1 MGPQQGL
8 AVLKLPMWEHQSL
21 FRVSAQLFAEGVF
34 NLLDRSLRPE
44 VFLLGFASAK
54 ESDEPGGVVVEPSST
69 RYQPSDF
76 ARVKARAAVLEANAG
91 PQGSVYHLHPND
103 HDRSEKQH
111 WYELVC
117 QATETTLAELTTS
130 RQENRRSFCS
140 VPVSLQGYLVTVVLQ
155 VAADCYEG
163 YFALPKPGNGRPS
176 NLPHAAIIEFLHD
189 CARALREADTA
200 DNDQPVLDRDHN
212 ELLRSAG
219 RRLMLRV
226 APAGTHG
233 LYDACNGV
241 AALRHEGDEGIGT
254 MLVSRR
260 LHPGIVPV
268 LTLETPVPMRDHRS
282 IRKLLE
288 LSEGH
293 TALISD
299 ASHVFGLGQLVPES
313 DTQFEP
319 LSTVHFTNHYSWEM
333 SHAGHVLMRV
343 VSNTPRL
350 PQGRVAA
357 DNFTRVAARIFPSLN
372 DDSIDYLWDLA
383 RKASTQP
390 NGTILVISTG
400 AAHEARR
407 LTRQCF
413 RVVPRIMTPSVLRLV
428 TNIDGA
434 VLIEPNGVCHAIGA
448 ILDGLATEKGDSSRG
463 SRYNSAL
470 RYVNSSQYPVLAVVV
485 SEDGWI
491 DLLPS

>member
-1 MGPQQGL
+1 
-8 AVLKLPMWEHQSL
+8 MWEHQSL
-21 FRVSAQLFAEGVF
+21 FRVSAQLFAEGIF
-34 NLLDRSLRPE
+34 NLLDRNLRPE
-44 VFLLGFASAK
+44 VFLVGFASSK
-54 ESDEPGGVVVEPSST
+54 EPDEPGAVIVEPT
-69 RYQPSDF
+69 TLRYTPLDF
-76 ARVKARAAVLEANAG
+76 SGVKNMAASLETNTG
-91 PQGSVYHLHPND
+91 PQGIVYHLHPND
-103 HDRSEKQH
+103 HDRAAKHH

-117 QATETTLAELTTS
+117 RATESTLQDLATT
-130 RQENRRSFCS
+130 RQENRRSFCA

-155 VAADCYEG
+155 LSADCYDG
-163 YFALPKPGNGRPS
+163 YYTLPKSTTGRPA

-189 CARALREADTA
+189 CNRALREADTV
-200 DNDQPVLDRDHN
+200 DNDQPVLDRDYN

-241 AALRHEGDEGIGT
+241 AALRHEGDEGVGT

-260 LHPGIVPV
+260 LHQAIVPV

-313 DTQFEP
+313 DGQYEP
-319 LSTVHFTNHYSWEM
+319 LVTVHFTNHYSWEM

-350 PQGRVAA
+350 PQGQVAA
-357 DNFTRVAARIFPSLN
+357 DNFTRTARIVFPNLSL
-372 DDSIDYLWDLA
+372 DSIGYLWDLA
-383 RKASTQP
+383 QKATTQP
-390 NGTILVISTG
+390 TGTILVISTG
-400 AAHEARR
+400 AAREAQR

-434 VLIEPNGVCHAIGA
+434 VLVEPNGMCHAIGA
-448 ILDGLATEKGDSSRG
+448 ILDGLATDKGDSSRG
-463 SRYNSAL
+463 ARYNSAL
-470 RYVNSSQYPVLAVVV
+470 RYVNSSKYPALAVVV

>member
-1 MGPQQGL
+1 M
-8 AVLKLPMWEHQSL
+8 
-21 FRVSAQLFAEGVF
+21 
-34 NLLDRSLRPE
+34 LDRNLRPE

-54 ESDEPGGVVVEPSST
+54 EADEAEAVVVEPAST
-69 RYQPSDF
+69 RYQPADF
-76 ARVKARAAVLEANAG
+76 AQVKPRAAVLEADAG

-117 QATETTLAELTTS
+117 RATGTTLDELTTS
-130 RQENRRSFCS
+130 RQENRQSFCS
-140 VPVSLQGYLVTVVLQ
+140 VPVNLQGYLVTVVLQ
-155 VAADCYEG
+155 LAADCYGG
-163 YFALPKPGNGRPS
+163 YFALPKPSSGRPA
-176 NLPHAAIIEFLHD
+176 NLPHAAVIEFLSD
-189 CARALREADTA
+189 CARALREVDTA

-299 ASHVFGLGQLVPES
+299 ASHVFGLGQLVDES

-333 SHAGHVLMRV
+333 SYAGHVLMRV

-357 DNFTRVAARIFPSLN
+357 DNFTRVAARIFPTLST
-372 DDSIDYLWDLA
+372 DSVDYLWDLA

-390 NGTILVISTG
+390 TGTILVISTG
-400 AAHEARR
+400 AAQEARR

-434 VLIEPNGVCHAIGA
+434 VLVEPNGVCHAIGA

>member
-1 MGPQQGL
+1 
-8 AVLKLPMWEHQSL
+8 MWEHQSL

-54 ESDEPGGVVVEPSST
+54 ESDEPDGVVVEPSST
-69 RYQPSDF
+69 RYQPGDF

>member
-69 RYQPSDF
+69 RYQPGDF

-299 ASHVFGLGQLVPES
+299 ASHVFGLGQLVSES

-390 NGTILVISTG
+390 NGTILVISAG

-428 TNIDGA
+428 TNIDRA

>member
-1 MGPQQGL
+1 
-8 AVLKLPMWEHQSL
+8 MWEHQSL

-69 RYQPSDF
+69 RYQPGDF

-288 LSEGH
+288 LSEGQ

-383 RKASTQP
+383 SKASTQP

>member
-1 MGPQQGL
+1 
-8 AVLKLPMWEHQSL
+8 MWEHQSL
-21 FRVSAQLFAEGVF
+21 FRVSAQLFAEGIF

-44 VFLLGFASAK
+44 VFLLGFATAK
-54 ESDEPGGVVVEPSST
+54 EGDEPDAVIIEPTST
-69 RYQPSDF
+69 RYSPADF
-76 ARVKARAAVLEANAG
+76 KHVKAQAAALEANAG

-103 HDRSEKQH
+103 HDRLEKQH

-117 QATETTLAELTTS
+117 QATEATLHGLTTA
-130 RQENRRSFCS
+130 RHENRRSFCS

-155 VAADCYEG
+155 LSADCYDG
-163 YFALPKPGNGRPS
+163 YYALPKSGGRTF
-176 NLPHAAIIEFLHD
+176 NLPHAAVLEFLHD
-189 CARALREADTA
+189 CTRALREADTA
-200 DNDQPVLDRDHN
+200 DNDQPVLDRDYN
-212 ELLRSAG
+212 EVLRSAG

-241 AALRHEGDEGIGT
+241 AALRHEGDEGVGT

-260 LHPGIVPV
+260 LHPAIVPV

-313 DTQFEP
+313 DSQYEP
-319 LSTVHFTNHYSWEM
+319 LVTVHFTNHYSWEM

-343 VSNTPRL
+343 VSNTPRM
-350 PQGRVAA
+350 PQGQVAA
-357 DNFTRVAARIFPSLN
+357 DNFARTVRVVFPNLN
-372 DDSIDYLWDLA
+372 ADSTDYLWDLA
-383 RKASTQP
+383 QKATTQP
-390 NGTILVISTG
+390 NGTILVISAG
-400 AAHEARR
+400 ARQEAQR

-413 RVVPRIMTPSVLRLV
+413 RIVPRIMTPSVLRLV

-434 VLIEPNGVCHAIGA
+434 VLIEPSGMCYAIGA

-470 RYVNSSQYPVLAVVV
+470 RYVNSSKYATLAIVV

>member
-1 MGPQQGL
+1 
-8 AVLKLPMWEHQSL
+8 MWEHQSL

-54 ESDEPGGVVVEPSST
+54 ESNEPGGVVVEPSST
-69 RYQPSDF
+69 RYEPADF
-76 ARVKARAAVLEANAG
+76 TQVKARATVLEANAG

-111 WYELVC
+111 WYELMC
-117 QATETTLAELTTS
+117 QATETTLNEITRE

-155 VAADCYEG
+155 LAADCYDG
-163 YFALPKPGNGRPS
+163 YYALPKPGNGRPS
-176 NLPHAAIIEFLHD
+176 NLPHAAVNEFLHD
-189 CARALREADTA
+189 CSRALREADTA
-200 DNDQPVLDRDHN
+200 DNDQPVLDRN

-319 LSTVHFTNHYSWEM
+319 LITVHFTNHYSWEM

-357 DNFTRVAARIFPSLN
+357 DNFIRVAARIFPGLN

>member
-1 MGPQQGL
+1 
-8 AVLKLPMWEHQSL
+8 MWEHQSL

-34 NLLDRSLRPE
+34 NLLDRNLRPE

-54 ESDEPGGVVVEPSST
+54 EADEPEAVVVEPPT
-69 RYQPSDF
+69 ARYGPADF
-76 ARVKARAAVLEANAG
+76 RHVKAHAASLEANTG
-91 PQGSVYHLHPND
+91 PQDSVYHLHPND
-103 HDRSEKQH
+103 HDRFEKQH
-111 WYELVC
+111 WYELMC
-117 QATETTLAELTTS
+117 RAIESNLNHLTRS
-130 RQENRRSFCS
+130 RHENRRSFCS

-155 VAADCYEG
+155 LSADCYDG
-163 YFALPKPGNGRPS
+163 YYALPKSTSARPS
-176 NLPHAAIIEFLHD
+176 NLPHATVVEFMHD

-200 DNDQPVLDRDHN
+200 DNDQPVLDRDYN

-260 LHPGIVPV
+260 LHPAIVPV

-313 DTQFEP
+313 DGQYEP
-319 LSTVHFTNHYSWEM
+319 LVTVHFTNHYSWEM

-357 DNFTRVAARIFPSLN
+357 DNFARIVRIVFPGL
-372 DDSIDYLWDLA
+372 DADSTDYLWDLA
-383 RKASTQP
+383 QKASTQP
-390 NGTILVISTG
+390 TGTILVISAG
-400 AAHEARR
+400 AAQEAQR

-434 VLIEPNGVCHAIGA
+434 VLIEPNGMCHAIGA
-448 ILDGLATEKGDSSRG
+448 ILDGLATDKGDSSRG
-463 SRYNSAL
+463 ARYNSAL
-470 RYVNSSQYPVLAVVV
+470 RYANSSRYPMLAVVV

>member
-1 MGPQQGL
+1 
-8 AVLKLPMWEHQSL
+8 MWEHQSL
-21 FRVSAQLFAEGVF
+21 FRVSAQLFADGIF

-54 ESDEPGGVVVEPSST
+54 EADEPGAVVLEPIT
-69 RYQPSDF
+69 VRYVPADF
-76 ARVKARAAVLEANAG
+76 KHVKAQAAVLEANAG

-103 HDRSEKQH
+103 HDRFEKQH

-117 QATETTLAELTTS
+117 QATESTLRGLTAA
-130 RQENRRSFCS
+130 RQENRRSFFS
-140 VPVSLQGYLVTVVLQ
+140 VAVSLQGYLVTVVLQ
-155 VAADCYEG
+155 LSADCYDG
-163 YFALPKPGNGRPS
+163 YYALPKSVGNRTA
-176 NLPHAAIIEFLHD
+176 NLPHGAVLEFLHD
-189 CARALREADTA
+189 CARALREADTT

-212 ELLRSAG
+212 EVLRSAG

-260 LHPGIVPV
+260 LHPAVVPV
-268 LTLETPVPMRDHRS
+268 LTLETPVPLRDHRS

-313 DTQFEP
+313 DSQFEP
-319 LSTVHFTNHYSWEM
+319 LVTVHFTNHYTWEM
-333 SHAGHVLMRV
+333 SQAGHVLMRV

-350 PQGRVAA
+350 PQGQVAA
-357 DNFTRVAARIFPSLN
+357 DNFARIIRIVFPNL
-372 DDSIDYLWDLA
+372 DVDSADYLWDLA
-383 RKASTQP
+383 QSATTQAT
-390 NGTILVISTG
+390 GTILVISTG
-400 AAHEARR
+400 AAHEAKR
-407 LTRQCF
+407 LARQCF
-413 RVVPRIMTPSVLRLV
+413 RVVPRIMTPSVLKLV

-434 VLIEPNGVCHAIGA
+434 VLIEPTGMCHAIGA
-448 ILDGLATEKGDSSRG
+448 ILDGLATDKGDSSRG
-463 SRYNSAL
+463 ARFNSAL
-470 RYVNSSQYPVLAVVV
+470 RYANSSKYPCLAVVV

>member
-1 MGPQQGL
+1 
-8 AVLKLPMWEHQSL
+8 MWEHQSL

-34 NLLDRSLRPE
+34 NLLDRNLRPE

-54 ESDEPGGVVVEPSST
+54 EADEVAAVVVEPAST
-69 RYQPSDF
+69 RYEPTDF
-76 ARVKARAAVLEANAG
+76 AQVKLRAAVLEANAG

-117 QATETTLAELTTS
+117 RATGTTLDELTNS
-130 RQENRRSFCS
+130 RQENRQSFCS
-140 VPVSLQGYLVTVVLQ
+140 VPVNLQGYLVTVVLQ
-155 VAADCYEG
+155 LAADCYGG
-163 YFALPKPGNGRPS
+163 YFALPKPGSSRPA
-176 NLPHAAIIEFLHD
+176 NLPHAAVIEFLND
-189 CARALREADTA
+189 CARALREVDTA
-200 DNDQPVLDRDHN
+200 DNSQPVLDRDHN

-260 LHPGIVPV
+260 LHPGIMPV

-288 LSEGH
+288 LSEGD

-299 ASHVFGLGQLVPES
+299 ASHVFGLGQLADES
-313 DTQFEP
+313 ETQFEP
-319 LSTVHFTNHYSWEM
+319 LSTIHFTNHYSWEM
-333 SHAGHVLMRV
+333 SYAGHVLMRV

-357 DNFTRVAARIFPSLN
+357 DNFTRVAARIFPTLSA
-372 DDSIDYLWDLA
+372 DSVDYLWDLA

-390 NGTILVISTG
+390 TGTILVISTG
-400 AAHEARR
+400 AAQEARR

-413 RVVPRIMTPSVLRLV
+413 RVVPRLMTPSVLRLV

-434 VLIEPNGVCHAIGA
+434 VLIEPNGMCHAIGA

-470 RYVNSSQYPVLAVVV
+470 RYVNSSEYPVLAVVV

>member
-1 MGPQQGL
+1 
-8 AVLKLPMWEHQSL
+8 MWEHQSL

-69 RYQPSDF
+69 RYQPGDF

-299 ASHVFGLGQLVPES
+299 ASHVFGLGQLVSES

-390 NGTILVISTG
+390 NGTILVISAG

>member
-1 MGPQQGL
+1 
-8 AVLKLPMWEHQSL
+8 MWEHQSL

-54 ESDEPGGVVVEPSST
+54 ESNEPGAVVVEPSST
-69 RYQPSDF
+69 RYEPGDF

-117 QATETTLAELTTS
+117 QATETTLHELTTS

-155 VAADCYEG
+155 VAADCYDG
-163 YFALPKPGNGRPS
+163 YFALPKPSNGRPS

-357 DNFTRVAARIFPSLN
+357 DNFIRVAARIFPSLN

>member
-1 MGPQQGL
+1 
-8 AVLKLPMWEHQSL
+8 MWEHQSL

-34 NLLDRSLRPE
+34 NLLDRNLRPE
-44 VFLLGFASAK
+44 VFLLGFAAGREAEAPEAVVLEPASHRYAP
-54 ESDEPGGVVVEPSST
+54 DEFRE
-69 RYQPSDF
+69 
-76 ARVKARAAVLEANAG
+76 VKARAATLEANAG

-117 QATETTLAELTTS
+117 QATETTLNELTTS
-130 RQENRRSFCS
+130 RGENRRSFCS
-140 VPVSLQGYLVTVVLQ
+140 GPVSLQGYLVTVVLQ
-155 VAADCYEG
+155 LAGDCYDG
-163 YFALPKPGNGRPS
+163 YYALPKPGGGRPS
-176 NLPHAAIIEFLHD
+176 NLPHAAVLEFLHD
-189 CARALREADTA
+189 CSRALREADTA
-200 DNDQPVLDRDHN
+200 DNDQPVLDRDYN

-241 AALRHEGDEGIGT
+241 AALRHEGDEAIGT

-260 LHPGIVPV
+260 QHPAVVPV

-299 ASHVFGLGQLVPES
+299 ASHVFGLGQLVPQS
-313 DTQFEP
+313 DSQFEP
-319 LSTVHFTNHYSWEM
+319 LMTVHFTNHYSWEV

-350 PQGRVAA
+350 PQGQVAA
-357 DNFTRVAARIFPSLN
+357 DNFARVIRIVFPELSV
-372 DDSIDYLWDLA
+372 DSTDYLWDLA
-383 RKASTQP
+383 KKATTQP
-390 NGTILVISTG
+390 TGTILVISTG
-400 AAHEARR
+400 AAQEAQR

-413 RVVPRIMTPSVLRLV
+413 RVVPRIMTPTVLRLV

-434 VLIEPNGVCHAIGA
+434 VLIEPNGICHAIGA

-463 SRYNSAL
+463 SRFNSAL
-470 RYVNSSQYPVLAVVV
+470 RYVHSSKYPVLAVVV

>member
-1 MGPQQGL
+1 
-8 AVLKLPMWEHQSL
+8 MWEHQSL

-34 NLLDRSLRPE
+34 NLLDRNLRPE

-54 ESDEPGGVVVEPSST
+54 ESDEPDAVVIEPQSV
-69 RYQPSDF
+69 RYLPADF
-76 ARVKARAAVLEANAG
+76 KDVKAQAAALENNTG
-91 PQGSVYHLHPND
+91 PQGSVYHLHHTD
-103 HDRSEKQH
+103 HDRFEKQH

-117 QATETTLAELTTS
+117 QATENTLNTLAFG
-130 RQENRRSFCS
+130 RQENRRSFCA

-155 VAADCYEG
+155 LAADCYDG
-163 YFALPKPGNGRPS
+163 YHTLPKPGNGRPA
-176 NLPHAAIIEFLHD
+176 NLPHAAVLEFLHD
-189 CARALREADTA
+189 CTRALREADTA

-226 APAGTHG
+226 APGGTHG

-260 LHPGIVPV
+260 LHPAIVPV
-268 LTLETPVPMRDHRS
+268 LTLETPVPVRDHRS

-313 DTQFEP
+313 DSQHES
-319 LSTVHFTNHYSWEM
+319 LVTVHFTNHYSWEM
-333 SHAGHVLMRV
+333 SHDGQVLMRV

-357 DNFTRVAARIFPSLN
+357 DNFARIVRIVFPAL
-372 DDSIDYLWDLA
+372 DVDSTDYLWDLA
-383 RKASTQP
+383 QKATTQP
-390 NGTILVISTG
+390 TGTILVITPG
-400 AAHEARR
+400 AAAEARR

-413 RVVPRIMTPSVLRLV
+413 RVVPRIMTPTVLRLV

-434 VLIEPNGVCHAIGA
+434 VLIEPNGMCHAIGA

-470 RYVNSSQYPVLAVVV
+470 RYVSSSRYPMLAVVV

>member
-1 MGPQQGL
+1 
-8 AVLKLPMWEHQSL
+8 MWEHQSL

-69 RYQPSDF
+69 RYQPGDF

-463 SRYNSAL
+463 SRFNSAL

>member
-1 MGPQQGL
+1 
-8 AVLKLPMWEHQSL
+8 MWEHQSL

-44 VFLLGFASAK
+44 IFLLGFASAK
-54 ESDEPGGVVVEPSST
+54 ESNEPGAVVVEPSST
-69 RYQPSDF
+69 RYEPSDF

-117 QATETTLAELTTS
+117 QATETTLNELTTS

-155 VAADCYEG
+155 VAADCYDG

-357 DNFTRVAARIFPSLN
+357 DNFTRVAARIVPSLN

>member
-1 MGPQQGL
+1 
-8 AVLKLPMWEHQSL
+8 MWEHQSL

-44 VFLLGFASAK
+44 VFLLGFAAGR
-54 ESDEPGGVVVEPSST
+54 EPGDPAAVVVEPSSH
-69 RYQPSDF
+69 RYSPHDF
-76 ARVKARAAVLEANAG
+76 AQVKARASVLEADAG
-91 PQGSVYHLHPND
+91 PKGSVYHLHPND
-103 HDRSEKQH
+103 HDRAEKQH

-117 QATETTLAELTTS
+117 HAAQSTLDELVIS
-130 RQENRRSFCS
+130 RGENRRSFCS
-140 VPVSLQGYLVTVVLQ
+140 GPVSLQGFLVTVVLQ
-155 VAADCYEG
+155 LSADCYGG
-163 YFALPKPGNGRPS
+163 YYALPKPGGGRPG
-176 NLPHAAIIEFLHD
+176 NLPHAAVLEFMHE

-200 DNDQPVLDRDHN
+200 DNDQPVLDRDYN

-241 AALRHEGDEGIGT
+241 AALRHEGDEAIGT

-260 LHPGIVPV
+260 LHPSVVAV

-299 ASHVFGLGQLVPES
+299 ASHVFGLGQLVPQS
-313 DTQFEP
+313 DAQFES
-319 LSTVHFTNHYSWEM
+319 LVTVHFTNHYSWEV
-333 SHAGHVLMRV
+333 SHDGHVLMRV

-350 PQGRVAA
+350 PQGQVAA
-357 DNFTRVAARIFPSLN
+357 DNFARVVRIVFPALN
-372 DDSIDYLWDLA
+372 ADSSDYLWDLA
-383 RKASTQP
+383 QKATSQP
-390 NGTILVISTG
+390 NGTILVITTG
-400 AAHEARR
+400 AAQEAQR

-413 RVVPRIMTPSVLRLV
+413 RVVPRIMTPTVLRLV

-434 VLIEPNGVCHAIGA
+434 VLIEPNGICHAIGA
-448 ILDGLATEKGDSSRG
+448 ILDGLATAKGDSSRG

-470 RYVNSSQYPVLAVVV
+470 RYVNSSKYPMLAVVV

-491 DLLPS
+491 DLLPN